1 MYADEVT
8 ESMKKAID
16 ETNRRRKVQIE
27 FNEKH
32 GIKPESIRKAVKV
45 LIDIPYKEKEEI
57 AEFVKESESY
67 MSKDDLEYLITQ
79 LEEEMQLRAETLEFE
94 EAARIR
100 DKVFELKKRINLL
113 KKEKIW
119 NGFISN
125 FKSICWTES

>member
-1 MYADEVT
+1 
-8 ESMKKAID
+8 
-16 ETNRRRKVQIE
+16 
-27 FNEKH
+27 
-32 GIKPESIRKAVKV
+32 
-45 LIDIPYKEKEEI
+45 
-57 AEFVKESESY
+57 